1 MNFAQSFWIDL
12 VADGNDV
19 TLIKKGKIYKDN
31 LSIRLLIIKTM
42 LKTK

>member
-1 MNFAQSFWIDL
+1 MNFAQSIWIDL

-19 TLIKKGKIYKDN
+19 TLIKKGKIYQDKV
-31 LSIRLLIIKTM
+31 SFRLLIIKTM